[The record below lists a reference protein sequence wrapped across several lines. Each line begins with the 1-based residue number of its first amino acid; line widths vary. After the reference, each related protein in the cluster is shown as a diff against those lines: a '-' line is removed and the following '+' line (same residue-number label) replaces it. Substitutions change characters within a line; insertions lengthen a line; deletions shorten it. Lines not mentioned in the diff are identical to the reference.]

1 MTINLMQ
8 SSYMH
13 KKRPYA
19 DLSPNLVTL
28 SPETANQKFNKD
40 INERPFKYN
49 SDELSF
55 KGLSFCGDKNN
66 DKNNETSRKST
77 FFDLKKNPSIAMLT
91 FVMAA
96 GLGMRMM
103 PKYKDA
109 GTYSISEFK
118 DFTSKHLGSIG
129 TDLLEHLKKNE
140 LAKEMI
146 SIDGDKISFKKKT
159 IARLVWDG
167 MKYPF
172 TILPADMLNGSI
184 ALLRKFKPT
193 KNWAEQKYETKFFKD
208 IRQKSK
214 IDSKVNALRGLFEKQ
229 KKLLEDIPANGEVP
243 AKKRTEKE
251 LSDEMYRASMKMFN
265 SRTGN
270 YDTKHERALNR
281 LVTGLP
287 PAIFLANDAYNL
299 SRLMD
304 DDKKMAEKE
313 KKTRFSQETARILS
327 SGYLTLIT
335 FGALSKFINNSKF
348 GIMLM
353 TGSTVLVTEMFS
365 RLANGKHITRLTPD
379 EARKENIKN
388 HAEEANIKPV
398 EFSSADKK
406 ISDKKTEE
414 EKRQKPLLSFS
425 TIMKASAVVITAGF
439 GLKGLRKIQAVD
451 DLFVKAKKPF
461 KQQYAKLTQVENYQ
475 LSKEKFDE
483 IVKVLND
490 NGFTE
495 IAEKYKET
503 AKNITKD
510 GMVNLGKK
518 DKKIKPMIDFIIAP
532 FKFAWNAVTM
542 PFWILDEKLLPA
554 IFKGYVKKKPSNV
567 DKNIEALS
575 RSIDYIGKEAL
586 NKKLPPK
593 QFKDYVRDNILK
605 GFNDENI
612 SNVSNSELSNL
623 AKFASTAATLW
634 FLMTDNYNMV
644 MLKSNGNDVDGADTK
659 FKERF
664 VQEGSRLFYQTLL
677 IDLFNNTFRS
687 QYNKSL
693 FGMSWIS
700 LTNTTLGEIL
710 TRKSIGTPV
719 MPHTRA
725 ELEAIETEQNNA
737 TGLKKGYY
745 TFMKRLTGKRP
756 IQSYNIDKKETSSKE
771 QATQMPVSVDFTK
784 ASSLRKM
791 INA

>member
-1 MTINLMQ
+1 MTIDLMQ
-8 SSYMH
+8 SCYMH

-19 DLSPNLVTL
+19 DLSPNLAPSSDKIIDKKL
-28 SPETANQKFNKD
+28 NKD

-55 KGLSFCGDKNN
+55 KGLSFCGDNEKN
-66 DKNNETSRKST
+66 KNNETSRKTS
-77 FFDLKKNPSIAMLT
+77 FFDLKKNPSLAMLG

-103 PKYKDA
+103 PKFKDA
-109 GTYSISEFK
+109 GTYSISQFN
-118 DFTSKHLGSIG
+118 DFTQKHIGSIG

-159 IARLVWDG
+159 VARLVWDG

-193 KNWAEQKYETKFFKD
+193 KKWAEQKYETKFFKN

-214 IDSKVNALRGLFEKQ
+214 IDAKVNALRGLFEKQ
-229 KKLLEDIPANGEVP
+229 KKLLEDIPATAET
-243 AKKRTEKE
+243 AARKRTDKE

-313 KKTRFSQETARILS
+313 QKTRFSQETARILS

-365 RLANGKHITRLTPD
+365 RLANGKHITRLTP
-379 EARKENIKN
+379 EAARQENIKN
-388 HAEEANIKPV
+388 HAEEAKIKPV
-398 EFSSADKK
+398 EFSSSEDKK
-406 ISDKKTEE
+406 LEKKKEE

-425 TIMKASAVVITAGF
+425 TVMKASAVVIAAGF

-461 KQQYAKLTQVENYQ
+461 KQQYAKLTQIEDYKI
-475 LSKEKFDE
+475 SKDKFDE
-483 IVKVLND
+483 IIKVLNE

-495 IAEKYKET
+495 LAEKYKET
-503 AKNITKD
+503 AKSITKD

-518 DKKIKPMIDFIIAP
+518 DKKVKPFVDFVIAP

-542 PFWILDEKLLPA
+542 PFWILDEKLFPA
-554 IFKGYVKKKPSNV
+554 IFKGYVKKKPSNI
-567 DKNIEALS
+567 DKNVEALS
-575 RSIDYIGKEAL
+575 RSINYIGKEAL
-586 NKKLPPK
+586 NKKLTPK

-605 GFNDENI
+605 GFNEENI

-644 MLKSNGNDVDGADTK
+644 MLKSNGNDVDGANTK

-710 TRKSIGTPV
+710 TRKSVGTPV
-719 MPHTRA
+719 MAHTRA

-756 IQSYNIDKKETSSKE
+756 IQSYNVANKEKPS
-771 QATQMPVSVDFTK
+771 QVQQQPAAVDFTK